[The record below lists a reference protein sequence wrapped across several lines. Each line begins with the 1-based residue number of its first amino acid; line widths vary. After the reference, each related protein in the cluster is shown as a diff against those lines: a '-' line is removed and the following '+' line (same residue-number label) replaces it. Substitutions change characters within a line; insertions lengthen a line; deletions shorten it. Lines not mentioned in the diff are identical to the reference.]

1 LCPSGLPRFSLAHHV
16 SPPWGSGTS
25 QTLRA
30 NKHHMAV
37 RPEEQA
43 KAPLGRG
50 HGGRPEPLGPGR
62 FCARSRRLCFVAPH
76 VWLFDSQERRESNS
90 LGERR
95 LSTTPISASILRRA
109 WPARRIQP
117 RLENFKEPISARQLD
132 ILTAQPEGG
141 AHTYSGSIYVAA
153 PIKRDIEELRK
164 TSWI

>member
-1 LCPSGLPRFSLAHHV
+1 
-16 SPPWGSGTS
+16 
-25 QTLRA
+25 
-30 NKHHMAV
+30 
-37 RPEEQA
+37 
-43 KAPLGRG
+43 
-50 HGGRPEPLGPGR
+50 
-62 FCARSRRLCFVAPH
+62 
-76 VWLFDSQERRESNS
+76 
-90 LGERR
+90 
-95 LSTTPISASILRRA
+95 LRRA